1 MDRVRQKQST
11 AFQIKMNQIVYQL
24 FNSFGFNKEFE
35 SVFSQKESER
45 ANEKLKIKSLSER
58 SKSDTEQSIQLK
70 QIGLNE
76 ITKPLWIKLSRN
88 DFASLIKD
96 IVNNLDNKDYQTK
109 INNVNYDFK
118 SAEQFLLKIVT
129 KKVSENEAHKMYKN
143 LIKPKVDEL
152 ASAKGRDKDKR
163 DNILIILEN
172 IESSIFDGYYYHYFD
187 NLKLKTTEK
196 SIAERTKL
204 RRQRLDIVKKREKT
218 INCLII

>member
-1 MDRVRQKQST
+1 MS
-11 AFQIKMNQIVYQL
+11 
-24 FNSFGFNKEFE
+24 
-35 SVFSQKESER
+35 
-45 ANEKLKIKSLSER
+45 R
-58 SKSDTEQSIQLK
+58 S
-70 QIGLNE
+70 N
-76 ITKPLWIKLSRN
+76 
-88 DFASLIKD
+88 FASLIKD
-96 IVNNLDNKDYQTK
+96 VVNNLDNKDYQTK